1 MKIEKINFYQKE
13 APALQILLACG
24 EKDFSLRLA
33 GALRQDRFAVDEVD
47 TPDDLLSY
55 AAFGA
60 YGVIVLDTNL
70 TPESNLGQLEALRK
84 NKIACPVLLISSNR
98 EVADRVEGLDRGAD
112 DYLCKPFSTDEFLAR
127 VRALSRRKDK
137 ALEFDALSFGDVFLD
152 LKTNELIC
160 NEHVVRLGLKE
171 FQIMKLLIGSGRQI
185 MAKEQLAVQ
194 VWGVDSEA
202 EYNNIEVY
210 MSFLRKKLAK
220 LGSQVTIRSIRGI
233 GYHLM
238 PVK

>member
-1 MKIEKINFYQKE
+1 M
-13 APALQILLACG
+13 QILIACG
-24 EKDFSLRLA
+24 EKVFSQRLA
-33 GALRQDRFAVDEVD
+33 KALKLQHFAVDEVE
-47 TPDDLLSY
+47 TPEDLLRY
-55 AAFGA
+55 AEFGA

-70 TPESNLGQLEALRK
+70 APENNLSVLAALRK
-84 NKIACPVLLISSNR
+84 RRIDCPVLLISSNR
-98 EVADRVEGLDRGAD
+98 EVADRVEGLDEGAD

-137 ALEFDALSFGDVFLD
+137 VLEFDNLSFGDIFLD

-160 NEHVVRLGLKE
+160 NEHIVRLGLKE
-171 FQIMKLLIGSGRQI
+171 FQMMKLLITHGRQI
-185 MAKEQLAVQ
+185 ITKEQLVSD
-194 VWGVDSEA
+194 VWGIDSQA

-210 MSFLRKKLAK
+210 MSFLRKKLSK
-220 LGSQVTIRSIRGI
+220 LGSQVAIRSIRGI

>member
-1 MKIEKINFYQKE
+1 V
-13 APALQILLACG
+13 PVLQILIACG
-24 EKDFSLRLA
+24 EKVFSQRLA
-33 GALRQDRFAVDEVD
+33 KALKLQHFAVDEVE
-47 TPDDLLSY
+47 TPEDLLRY
-55 AAFGA
+55 AEFGA

-70 TPESNLGQLEALRK
+70 APENNLSVLAALRK
-84 NKIACPVLLISSNR
+84 RRIDCPVLLISSNR
-98 EVADRVEGLDRGAD
+98 EVADRVEGLDEGAD

-137 ALEFDALSFGDVFLD
+137 VLEFDNLSFGDIFLD

-160 NEHVVRLGLKE
+160 NEHIVRLGLKE
-171 FQIMKLLIGSGRQI
+171 FQMMKLLITHGRQI
-185 MAKEQLAVQ
+185 ITKEQLVSD
-194 VWGVDSEA
+194 VWGIDSQA

-210 MSFLRKKLAK
+210 MSFLRKKLSK
-220 LGSQVTIRSIRGI
+220 LGSQVAIRSIRGI